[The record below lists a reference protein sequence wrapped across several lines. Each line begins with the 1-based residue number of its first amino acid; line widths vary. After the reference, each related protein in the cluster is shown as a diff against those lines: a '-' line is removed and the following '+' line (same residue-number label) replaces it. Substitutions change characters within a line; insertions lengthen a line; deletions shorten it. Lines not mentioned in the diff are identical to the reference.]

1 VNVKDMPYY
10 SGVPKDLKSN
20 LEYREKIIKR
30 AATDEVFAT
39 AVRKMCEE
47 DILFYINVMC
57 WTFNPKDE
65 AECPKIPFITY
76 GYQDEAIMGLL
87 TGIYEGHDIA
97 WPKSRT
103 MGASWMA
110 ITVFEWLWHFKHDMS
125 LLVVSRVQNLVDM
138 KGNTDSLMWKIDFL
152 HENQP
157 KWLLPRGV
165 DRKLLQIK
173 NLETKSIISGES
185 TTSNLGRGGRRTAI
199 LIDEFAAFELNASF
213 EALHAVRDTTN
224 CRLFNSTPQGSANA
238 FYKVVHE
245 TSAEV
250 FEMHWTRHPMYS
262 RGMYT
267 SKKVEGRW
275 KVEILDKEFSQVVD
289 VRRIEK
295 EFRGQYKFPEEYPFI
310 LDGKMRSPWYDNQC
324 ARCATQQEIGQE
336 LDIDFLGSAF
346 QAFDAM
352 FIREYKNTYC
362 LPARHE
368 GEISFNRDTMTVDGF
383 VENDSGRM
391 KLWFTHKKDDPLCK
405 NYIRNKKFGVA
416 CDISAGTGAS
426 NSVITVVNLEDGK
439 KVALWKD
446 HQTTPTKFAEVAVAV
461 CKMFNNA
468 RLTWDAL
475 GPGQSFSKKV
485 RELHYGNLYYHKDE
499 VDHKKRMSSAPG
511 HFLNPDVRTTVLRS
525 YRDKLADGD
534 FINVSVSGVDEC
546 LQFIVEPG
554 GKWVHSASLSKLDPN
569 GAGAAH
575 GDEVIADALA
585 ADLLTKSSRSVDMAQ
600 AETPMFSFE
609 WFYREEEARQTVRS
623 DW

>member
-1 VNVKDMPYY
+1 VNIKDLPYY
-10 SGVPKDLKSN
+10 SGVPKGLKEN

-57 WTFNPKDE
+57 WTFNPKDK

-76 GYQDEAIMGLL
+76 EYQDEAIMGLL

-138 KGNTDSLMWKIDFL
+138 KGNTDSLLWKIDFL

-238 FYKVVHE
+238 FYKVVHD

-250 FEMHWTRHPMYS
+250 FEMHWTRHPMYAK
-262 RGMYT
+262 GKYT
-267 SKKVEGRW
+267 SEKIDGRW
-275 KVEILDKEFSQVVD
+275 KVRILDKELNEVVD

-295 EFRGQYKFPEEYPFI
+295 EFRGKYKFPEDYPFI

-352 FIREYKNTYC
+352 FIREYKNMFC
-362 LPARHE
+362 LPPRHE
-368 GEISFNRDTMTVDGF
+368 GEISFNRDTMTVEGF
-383 VENDSGRM
+383 TENDSGRM

-405 NYIRNKKFGVA
+405 NYIKKKKFGVA
-416 CDISAGTGAS
+416 CDVSAGTGAS

-446 HQTTPTKFAEVAVAV
+446 HQTTPTKFAEIAVAVA
-461 CKMFNNA
+461 KMFNNA

-499 VDHKKRMSSAPG
+499 IDHKKRMSSAPG
-511 HFLNPDVRTTVLRS
+511 HFLNPDVRTSVLRS

-534 FINVSVSGVDEC
+534 FINVSASGVDEC
-546 LQFIVEPG
+546 LQFIVETG
-554 GKWVHSASLSKLDPN
+554 GKWVHSASLSKQDPN

-585 ADLLTKSSRSVDMAQ
+585 ADLLTKSSRSVQMAQ
-600 AETPMFSFE
+600 AQTPMFSFE
-609 WFYREEEARQTVRS
+609 WFYREEQNKVKVRS